1 MLDILIVCF
10 MKFNWLKSKNLI
22 KQLFGLAIFTSSQ
35 HAWSTDLVAYNA
47 FYSISLGT
55 VREGSDFIDAKGN
68 VSLSVER
75 TCKGWI
81 MSQTLRM
88 SLTTR
93 HGSEFVQNLR
103 FTGWESNDG
112 SRYNFFSSNI
122 VDGVRNDSRGF
133 ALKGNGNESGNA
145 SYRIPEE
152 FDVSSPKGTFFPL
165 GHTKWLIGRAL
176 AGERHVSNTLFDGT
190 HMGVQRVVAFIGEKK
205 LGGQQITKDQGT
217 LLGPLSQR
225 PGWKIRLGFYDL
237 QSKDSVPSY
246 ELEILQLDNGVT
258 PSLELE
264 YQDFS
269 LLFTQE
275 RLNEVSLPD
284 CK

>member
-1 MLDILIVCF
+1 MT
-10 MKFNWLKSKNLI
+10 FNWLNPKDLI
-22 KQLFGLAIFTSSQ
+22 KLSFGLAIFTSSQ
-35 HAWSTDLVAYNA
+35 HAWSTDLVAYKA

-55 VREGSDFIDAKGN
+55 VRENSGIVDAKGN

-75 TCKGWI
+75 TCNGWT

-93 HGSEFVQNLR
+93 DGGEVVQNLR
-103 FTGWESNDG
+103 FTGWESIDG
-112 SRYNFFSSNI
+112 GRYNFFASNN

-133 ALKGNGNESGNA
+133 ALKGIENKSGNA
-145 SYRIPEE
+145 RFRIPKEYN
-152 FDVSSPKGTFFPL
+152 VSLPQGTFFPL

-176 AGERHVSNTLFDGT
+176 AGVRHVSNTLFDGT
-190 HMGVQRVVAFIGEKK
+190 HKGVQKVTAFIGEKK
-205 LGGQQITKDQGT
+205 FNGQHITKDQET
-217 LLGPLSQR
+217 MLGPLSQR

-237 QSKDSVPSY
+237 QSKDSAPSY

-264 YQDFS
+264 HQDFS
-269 LLFTQE
+269 LIFTQE
-275 RLNEVSLPD
+275 RLNEISLPN
-284 CK
+284 C